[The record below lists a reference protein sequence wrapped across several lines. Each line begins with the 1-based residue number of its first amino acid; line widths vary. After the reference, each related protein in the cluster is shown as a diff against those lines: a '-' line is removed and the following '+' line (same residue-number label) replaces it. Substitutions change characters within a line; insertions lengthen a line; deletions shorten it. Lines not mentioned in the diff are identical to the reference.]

1 MKYNQ
6 LKKLEINA
14 FFSSKT
20 PYNLLNIQYSTV
32 SKRGC
37 YLPIGPHTLNQMS
50 TLKILLWSTVSKG
63 DN

>member
-20 PYNLLNIQYSTV
+20 PYDLLNIQYSTV

-37 YLPIGPHTLNQMS
+37 YLLIGKHTLKSNEYIENLIVAYS
-50 TLKILLWSTVSKG
+50 IKRR
-63 DN
+63 